1 MLAKMLR
8 ILMTQLTSHMKP
20 KKREDL
26 IVDATVLLRKGKKL
40 ILGGNTWTKNGRA
53 RSKGHPENYTL
64 RHLSNLQK
72 KTQTLLLMQINS
84 CCLEPDIFVRSEAR
98 P

>member
-1 MLAKMLR
+1 M
-8 ILMTQLTSHMKP
+8 IQLTSHMKP
-20 KKREDL
+20 KKKEDQ

-40 ILGGNTWTKNGRA
+40 ILGGNTWTKNGRD

-72 KTQTLLLMQINS
+72 KN
-84 CCLEPDIFVRSEAR
+84 PDIIAHANKFLLPGA
-98 P
+98 